1 MVYWENYVGN
11 ILSWA
16 HSIVCI
22 PAKFNDKAHK
32 SLIGD
37 NFTSFNHKK
46 RGTFIRR
53 ASAQL
58 SKPVVI
64 SNSPI
69 PTCADIGEEESISDR
84 LSRRISGRFTNRKT
98 ITENLP
104 EDSILNDVFN
114 FDEWEKDWEIAK
126 RRQTVTMG
134 ALPENQLTEK
144 DMDWVGFIP

>member
-1 MVYWENYVGN
+1 MRFSCDLYTTSGNTHSRFNY
-11 ILSWA
+11 
-16 HSIVCI
+16 
-22 PAKFNDKAHK
+22 
-32 SLIGD
+32 
-37 NFTSFNHKK
+37 KK

-53 ASAQL
+53 ASAQIN
-58 SKPVVI
+58 KPLVI
-64 SNSPI
+64 SNSPV
-69 PTCADIGEEESISDR
+69 PNCADIDEEEPLADR

-114 FDEWEKDWEIAK
+114 FDEWEREWEVAK

-144 DMDWVGFIP
+144 DMDWV